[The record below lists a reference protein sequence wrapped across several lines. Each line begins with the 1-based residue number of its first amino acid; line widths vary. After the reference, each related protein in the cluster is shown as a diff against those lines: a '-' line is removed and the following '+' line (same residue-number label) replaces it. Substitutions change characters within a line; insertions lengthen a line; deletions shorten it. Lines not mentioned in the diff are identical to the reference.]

1 VSLVSVV
8 GLGLMGGSLV
18 RDLSRQGSEVACWSP
33 EPAET
38 AAAGQLPGVVAAD
51 SPDALASDCDG
62 VVFATPLGAV
72 RDLVARWADLTRG
85 SAAWIQDVASLQ
97 APPLDWARVAGL
109 ADRYVSAHPMTGSEA
124 SGFGA
129 SREGLYQGVPV
140 FLSHAGA
147 SEPARSGA
155 ESFWVG
161 VGATPEWVDAEEHDD
176 RMGWVSHLPQV
187 VSTHLALALEDAGLS
202 PADLGPGGRDMVR
215 LAASSPAMWR
225 DILGHAPGPVSR
237 ALKALA
243 ERLLTEADRLEAGD
257 AEALIRA
264 LERAGR
270 WRKS

>member
-1 VSLVSVV
+1 MSLVSVV

-18 RDLSRQGSEVACWSP
+18 RDLSRQGTEVPCWSP
-33 EPAET
+33 DPEET
-38 AAAGQLPGVVAAD
+38 AAAGHLPGVIVAD
-51 SPDALASDCDG
+51 SPYALASGCDG

-72 RDLVARWADLTRG
+72 RDLVPRWADLTGG
-85 SAAWIQDVASLQ
+85 SASWLQDVASLQ
-97 APPLDWARVAGL
+97 APPLDWARAAGL

-147 SEPARSGA
+147 FEPARSGA
-155 ESFWVG
+155 ENFWAG
-161 VGATPEWVDAEEHDD
+161 VGARPVWVDAEEHDE

-187 VSTHLALALEDAGLS
+187 VSTHLALAMEEAGFS
-202 PADLGPGGRDMVR
+202 PDDLGPGGRDMVR

-225 DILGHAPGPVSR
+225 DIFGHASGPASR
-237 ALKALA
+237 ALKVLA
-243 ERLLTEADRLEAGD
+243 ERLHIEAERLASGD
-257 AEALIRA
+257 AEAFVLA